1 MNLILGPSFINL
13 LPISRANYAVTYC
26 KAQNSCRVIIF
37 KICFGSLRL
46 HVAIVHS
53 ADLPLGG
60 KAVLSLLGKKNSLS
74 VFTGLGVGVSIAGE
88 VCYH

>member
-13 LPISRANYAVTYC
+13 LLISRANYAVTYC
-26 KAQNSCRVIIF
+26 KAQNSCRVII
-37 KICFGSLRL
+37 CFGSLRL

-53 ADLPLGG
+53 ADVPLGG
-60 KAVLSLLGKKNSLS
+60 KAVLSLLGKKNPLS

>member
-1 MNLILGPSFINL
+1 MNLILGPSLINL

-53 ADLPLGG
+53 ADIHLGG
-60 KAVLSLLGKKNSLS
+60 KAELSVLGKKNPLS
-74 VFTGLGVGVSIAGE
+74 VFTGVGVSIAGE
-88 VCYH
+88 VC